1 MSQEK
6 IQKKVEPFLHMVPIG
21 LGLGVSVHFLVLDMY
36 NQTDGM
42 PWCTLIPLPNWC
54 IPSVGNGCV
63 RGVRKMISVVIVG
76 TLVSVDFVVVTVSLF
91 LVVRHMYGQH
101 TILKQYIKQSL
112 ESTEE
117 EETLDPELLRQ
128 IERGRHCLKAVS
140 IHSIAY
146 ICCFIVTLFF
156 LCLGEV
162 TTALTKKEISNVC
175 RKLNIFFLPLQGF
188 FNFLIFAGNKLH
200 VIY

>member
-1 MSQEK
+1 MVLVQVSVQLIYKPFCFTLGSIMSYSYIGAICFYYRCAVVFRMSQEK

-76 TLVSVDFVVVTVSLF
+76 TLVSVDFVVVTDSLF

-156 LCLGEV
+156 
-162 TTALTKKEISNVC
+162 
-175 RKLNIFFLPLQGF
+175 
-188 FNFLIFAGNKLH
+188 
-200 VIY
+200 